1 MLIYL
6 LSLFYLN
13 RQTNTVA
20 NFDQKSL
27 KALKKQLKDK
37 TKADIVLKQESEKTQ
52 RQENEDKNFFLNAM
66 EGVNPIEFSNVVHES
81 EKPKA
86 KRILHNEFED
96 DFEIND
102 PLSDEL
108 EVEEVDGGEVLSFCR
123 DGIQKNVFK
132 KLRSGGYRISDELD
146 LHGSS
151 IKQAKEIL
159 VYYLQEAAQF
169 EGCCIRIIH
178 GKGLSSG
185 KQKSVLKTYINHW
198 LSEHERVL
206 AFHSAKVKDGG
217 TGAVYLL
224 LKR

>member
-1 MLIYL
+1 M
-6 LSLFYLN
+6 
-13 RQTNTVA
+13 A

-27 KALKKQLKDK
+27 KALKKQLIEK
-37 TKADIVLKQESEKTQ
+37 TKAEKAIQQESVKKT
-52 RQENEDKNFFLNAM
+52 RQQQEDENVFLNAM
-66 EGVNPIEFSNVVHES
+66 SGVKPLESSDVVHEL

-86 KRILHNEFED
+86 KVIQQD
-96 DFEIND
+96 DFADEWIIND

-108 EVEEVDGGEVLSFCR
+108 EVTEVDGGEVLSFCR

-146 LHGSS
+146 LHGLSV
-151 IKQAKEIL
+151 KQAKEIL
-159 VYYLQEAAQF
+159 VFYIQEAAQF

-198 LSEHERVL
+198 LSEHDRVL

-217 TGAVYLL
+217 TGAVYVL

>member
-1 MLIYL
+1 M
-6 LSLFYLN
+6 
-13 RQTNTVA
+13 A

-27 KALKKQLKDK
+27 KVLKKQLAEQ
-37 TKADIVLKQESEKTQ
+37 TKAETAVKQESVKKQ
-52 RQENEDKNFFLNAM
+52 RQQQQDENVFRNAM
-66 EGVNPIEFSNVVHES
+66 DGVNPLEFSNAIHEPV
-81 EKPKA
+81 KPKS
-86 KRILHNEFED
+86 KPIQYD
-96 DFEIND
+96 DFEDEFMVHD

-108 EVEEVDGGEVLSFCR
+108 EVTEVDGGEILSFCR

-159 VYYLQEAAQF
+159 VYYLQEAVQF

>member
-1 MLIYL
+1 M
-6 LSLFYLN
+6 
-13 RQTNTVA
+13 A

-27 KALKKQLKDK
+27 KALKKQLNKK
-37 TKADIVLKQESEKTQ
+37 KKAEKIKHQELQKEQ
-52 RQENEDKNFFLNAM
+52 IQEQQDSHFFKEAM
-66 EGVNPIEFSNVVHES
+66 SGVNPLVTDKVNNIDHVKQ
-81 EKPKA
+81 KPAPKLMNFDD
-86 KRILHNEFED
+86 IDD

-102 PLSDEL
+102 PLSDER
-108 EVEEVDGGEVLSFCR
+108 EVTNIDGDDILSFCR

-132 KLRSGGYRISDELD
+132 KLRSGHYRISDELD
-146 LHGSS
+146 LHGFTV
-151 IKQAKEIL
+151 KQAKELL

-206 AFHSAKVKDGG
+206 AFHSAKIRDGG
-217 TGAVYLL
+217 TGAVYVL

>member
-1 MLIYL
+1 M
-6 LSLFYLN
+6 
-13 RQTNTVA
+13 A

-27 KALKKQLKDK
+27 KALKKQLIEKNK
-37 TKADIVLKQESEKTQ
+37 AEKERTKENQQEQIKQQ
-52 RQENEDKNFFLNAM
+52 QDENYFRNAM
-66 EGVNPIEFSNVVHES
+66 SGVKPLVFDAVVHES
-81 EKPKA
+81 TKPKT
-86 KRILHNEFED
+86 KRIQQDNIED
-96 DFEIND
+96 DFIVND

-108 EVEEVDGGEVLSFCR
+108 EVTEVDGGEILSFCR

-146 LHGSS
+146 LHGLSV
-151 IKQAKEIL
+151 KQAKEIL
-159 VYYLQEAAQF
+159 VYYLQEAVQF

-185 KQKSVLKTYINHW
+185 KNKSVLKTYINHW

-206 AFHSAKVKDGG
+206 AFHSAKIKDGG
-217 TGAVYLL
+217 TGAVYVL

>member
-1 MLIYL
+1 M
-6 LSLFYLN
+6 
-13 RQTNTVA
+13 A

-27 KALKKQLKDK
+27 KALKKQLAEKNKAEKGLDK
-37 TKADIVLKQESEKTQ
+37 EAQKEQIQQQQD
-52 RQENEDKNFFLNAM
+52 ENYFLNAM
-66 EGVNPIEFSNVVHES
+66 SGVAPLSSDDVVHIT

-86 KRILHNEFED
+86 KRIQHDDLED
-96 DFEIND
+96 ELIIND

-108 EVEEVDGGEVLSFCR
+108 EVTEVDGGEVLSFCR

-206 AFHSAKVKDGG
+206 AFHSAKIRDGG
-217 TGAVYLL
+217 TGAVYVLL
-224 LKR
+224 RR

>member
-1 MLIYL
+1 M
-6 LSLFYLN
+6 
-13 RQTNTVA
+13 A
-20 NFDQKSL
+20 NFDHKNL
-27 KALKKQLKDK
+27 KALKKQLIEQK
-37 TKADIVLKQESEKTQ
+37 KQEKEKKQQAAKIERQ
-52 RQENEDKNFFLNAM
+52 REDDENIFREAM
-66 EGVNPIEFSNVVHES
+66 SGVKPIESGNAIHES
-81 EKPKA
+81 DTPKPKA
-86 KRILHNEFED
+86 RLIQHEHLEDEFI
-96 DFEIND
+96 IND

-108 EVEEVDGGEVLSFCR
+108 EVTEIDGGEILSFCR

-146 LHGSS
+146 LHGSTV
-151 IKQAKEIL
+151 KQAKEIL
-159 VYYLQEAAQF
+159 VYYLQEAVQF

-206 AFHSAKVKDGG
+206 AFHSAKIKDGG
-217 TGAVYLL
+217 TGALYLL

>member
-1 MLIYL
+1 M
-6 LSLFYLN
+6 
-13 RQTNTVA
+13 A

-27 KALKKQLKDK
+27 KALKKQLIEK
-37 TKADIVLKQESEKTQ
+37 TKAEKAIQQESVKKT
-52 RQENEDKNFFLNAM
+52 RQQQEDENIFLNAM
-66 EGVNPIEFSNVVHES
+66 SGVKPLESSDVVHEL

-86 KRILHNEFED
+86 KVIQQD
-96 DFEIND
+96 DFADEWIIND

-108 EVEEVDGGEVLSFCR
+108 EVTEVDGGEVLSFCR

-146 LHGSS
+146 LHGLSV
-151 IKQAKEIL
+151 KQAKEIL
-159 VYYLQEAAQF
+159 VFYIQEAAQF

-198 LSEHERVL
+198 LSEHDRVL

-217 TGAVYLL
+217 TGAVYVL

>member
-1 MLIYL
+1 M
-6 LSLFYLN
+6 
-13 RQTNTVA
+13 A

-27 KALKKQLKDK
+27 KALKKQLNEKKK
-37 TKADIVLKQESEKTQ
+37 TEKIKQ
-52 RQENEDKNFFLNAM
+52 QEQQKEHIQEQQDSHFFKEAM
-66 EGVNPIEFSNVVHES
+66 SGVNPLVTDKVNNIDQVKQ
-81 EKPKA
+81 KPAPK
-86 KRILHNEFED
+86 LMNFTDYED
-96 DFEIND
+96 DIEIYD
-102 PLSDEL
+102 PLSDES
-108 EVEEVDGGEVLSFCR
+108 EVTEIDGGEILSFCR

-132 KLRSGGYRISDELD
+132 KLRSGHYRISDELD
-146 LHGSS
+146 LHGFTV
-151 IKQAKEIL
+151 KQAKELL

-206 AFHSAKVKDGG
+206 AFHSAKIKDGG
-217 TGAVYLL
+217 TGAVYVL

>member
-1 MLIYL
+1 M
-6 LSLFYLN
+6 
-13 RQTNTVA
+13 A

-27 KALKKQLKDK
+27 KALKKQLSEKS
-37 TKADIVLKQESEKTQ
+37 KAEKAIKQESVKKQ
-52 RQENEDKNFFLNAM
+52 RQQLEDKDVFRDAM
-66 EGVNPIEFSNVVHES
+66 TGVNPLDFSDAVHEP

-86 KRILHNEFED
+86 KRIQHD
-96 DFEIND
+96 DFEDEFIIND
-102 PLSDEL
+102 TLSDEL
-108 EVEEVDGGEVLSFCR
+108 EVTEVDGGEILSFCR
-123 DGIQKNVFK
+123 DGIQRNIFK

-146 LHGSS
+146 LHGST
-151 IKQAKEIL
+151 IKQSKEIL
-159 VYYLQEAAQF
+159 VYYLQEAVQF

-217 TGAVYLL
+217 TGAVYVL

>member
-1 MLIYL
+1 M
-6 LSLFYLN
+6 
-13 RQTNTVA
+13 A

-27 KALKKQLKDK
+27 KALKKQLNEKK
-37 TKADIVLKQESEKTQ
+37 KAEKIKQ
-52 RQENEDKNFFLNAM
+52 QEQQKEHIQEQQDSHFFKEAM
-66 EGVNPIEFSNVVHES
+66 SGVNPLVTDKVNNIDQVKQ
-81 EKPKA
+81 KPAPK
-86 KRILHNEFED
+86 LMNFTDYED
-96 DFEIND
+96 DIEIYD
-102 PLSDEL
+102 PLSDER
-108 EVEEVDGGEVLSFCR
+108 EVTEIDGGEILSFCR

-132 KLRSGGYRISDELD
+132 KLRSGHYRISDELD
-146 LHGSS
+146 LHGFTV
-151 IKQAKEIL
+151 KQAKELL

-206 AFHSAKVKDGG
+206 AFHSAKIKDGG
-217 TGAVYLL
+217 TGAVYVL

>member
-1 MLIYL
+1 M
-6 LSLFYLN
+6 
-13 RQTNTVA
+13 A

-27 KALKKQLKDK
+27 KALKKQLIEK
-37 TKADIVLKQESEKTQ
+37 TKADKAVSEETVIKQ
-52 RQENEDKNFFLNAM
+52 RQKTEDENVFRNAM
-66 EGVNPIEFSNVVHES
+66 SGVNPLEFSNVVHES

-86 KRILHNEFED
+86 KRIQHNDFED
-96 DFEIND
+96 EFIIND

-108 EVEEVDGGEVLSFCR
+108 EVTEVDGGEVLSFCS

-146 LHGSS
+146 LHGSN

-159 VYYLQEAAQF
+159 VYYLQEAVQF